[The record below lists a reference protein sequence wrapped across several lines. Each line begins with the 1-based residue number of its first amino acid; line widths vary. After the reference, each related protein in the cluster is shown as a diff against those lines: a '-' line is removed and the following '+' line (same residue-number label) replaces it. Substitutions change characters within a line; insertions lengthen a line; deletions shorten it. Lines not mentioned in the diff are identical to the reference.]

1 MQQGSP
7 KSAYRISKEM
17 IDNDEIVKDAY
28 WGQQV
33 ETLLDSGST
42 LDDILTEGFTKI
54 IVGEEPVEYFDTLV
68 ENWEAAGGEAATKEV
83 NELCK

>member
-17 IDNDEIVKDAY
+17 IDNNEIVKDAY

-33 ETLLDSGST
+33 ETLLSSGST
-42 LDDILTEGFTKI
+42 LDDILKEGFTKI
-54 IVGEEPVEYFDTLV
+54 IVGESRS
-68 ENWEAAGGEAATKEV
+68 NI
-83 NELCK
+83 